1 MRNILHV
8 FRKQIQNDT
17 SVAHTCTQG
26 RIIEVQKLQQTK
38 QVGRPHPN
46 LTTVDAEQ
54 LPEQKLSLNVPVAI
68 TI

>member
-1 MRNILHV
+1 MRNILHI

-17 SVAHTCTQG
+17 SVAHTQG
-26 RIIEVQKLQQTK
+26 GIIEAQKLQQTK